1 MRFLSRSDRG
11 GENRAGVC
19 EPRPGEVVSYD
30 SVSTARS
37 RALPGVTFTINRI
50 SFGRRMDLTKRVRE
64 ISQKAEFLEAGTGLK
79 DKVEANVLAQE
90 IEEMY
95 LRWALVSVDGLRIDG
110 EPATIEKVIEKG
122 PDDLTREIVTAIK
135 AQCGLSETERKN

>member
-1 MRFLSRSDRG
+1 
-11 GENRAGVC
+11 
-19 EPRPGEVVSYD
+19 
-30 SVSTARS
+30 
-37 RALPGVTFTINRI
+37 VTFTINRI